1 MMIVDE
7 VKISNSIFEKNLG
20 KCVVPESTCQQ
31 NRIVAARKA
40 AGMEAVGM
48 AAAKRAA
55 YDKVTLN
62 NQQQLMFVTAT

>member
-7 VKISNSIFEKNLG
+7 VKISNSISEKNLG

-40 AGMEAVGM
+40 AVMEAVGM
-48 AAAKRAA
+48 ATAKRAA
-55 YDKVTLN
+55 Y
-62 NQQQLMFVTAT
+62 